1 MSIVS
6 MKELLESG
14 VHFGHR
20 TSKWNPY
27 MKPYIFTERNDIHI
41 IDLQQTVEGLE
52 ESYEVIRDTVAK
64 GGEVLFVGTKRQA
77 QDIIKKYAE
86 KVNMPYVIGRWLGG
100 TLTNWQ
106 TIRERIHELERL
118 EAMRDRGEFELRPK
132 KEALGMQRQIE
143 RLLDR
148 LGGIR
153 EMDGLPDILF
163 VVDVFR
169 EEIPVHE
176 ANLLKIP
183 VVAVVDTNCNPK
195 NIDYVIPANDDAI
208 RGIQLI
214 VSKIAQAVQEGVNMR
229 KDREAE
235 MEAAEAEAQLP
246 EELRDELTDEEL
258 LGESTLEKMQEEQEK
273 ETQKKAEKAEV
284 EVETESEETDAE
296 PEEEEAE
303 DLDQQESDEEE
314 EAEDL
319 DEQESDEEEE
329 AEESD
334 EEEAEEEK
342 ETEGDEA

>member
-64 GGEVLFVGTKRQA
+64 GGEILFVGTKRQA

-273 ETQKKAEKAEV
+273 ETQKKEEKAEA
-284 EVETESEETDAE
+284 EVETESEETEEEIESAEADAE
-296 PEEEEAE
+296 P
-303 DLDQQESDEEE
+303 
-314 EAEDL
+314 
-319 DEQESDEEEE
+319 EEEE

-334 EEEAEEEK
+334 EEESDKEEAEESVEEVSEEEK